1 MELTSL
7 NGEHI
12 ARPFQIEGFEF
23 LEKTPNGRHREN
35 IRALIGDDTG
45 LGKTVQA
52 LLALKNRPDLCPALI
67 VVKAPT
73 ITQWNRMIRHWFK
86 NDFTTVQIIRGGRQM
101 WLPGFNI
108 YLISMDTLRCY
119 VNLADKDLPKLEPQ
133 FKEFINHLG
142 GFQSIIFDEA
152 QGIKNPDSA
161 RTQAFDAIFKL
172 CGPEKVDNTVFNI
185 PSGYQ
190 GKLQFTDDA
199 LLIKTEVPHF
209 IALSATA
216 ITGAADEYYPVLSK
230 LDPARFGDQTRFR
243 LNWLE
248 QDSKGKWSRFRRDK
262 IAEFHKVSAEY
273 IIRRKKKDVLKDL
286 PKFER
291 TFNFIKIDDVRIKK
305 IYNQELDKMNKA
317 LSAQGVQ
324 TTSLTL
330 SDCIATLRRIIG
342 MAKALHIADSIACDY
357 EDNQNA
363 PKVVL
368 GVHHQDAI
376 ALLTDSLTK
385 SNIKYVVLDGQ
396 LNSQKK
402 DEVLQ
407 KFRTDPSIKILIL
420 SMLAG
425 GVGIDGIQHVSS
437 KIITVERQ
445 WRAAHEE
452 QFEGRVHRDGQKE
465 PVTNEIYVAEGTI
478 DEFMHERV
486 KLTRKILN
494 ETLDNQIGD
503 LDEFNIRE
511 AAEWAVSH
519 RM

>member
-1 MELTSL
+1 MELQSL
-7 NGEHI
+7 NGEHT
-12 ARPFQIEGFEF
+12 ARPFQVEGLEF
-23 LEKTPNGRHREN
+23 LQTKPSGTAREN
-35 IRALIGDDTG
+35 IRVLIGDETG
-45 LGKTVQA
+45 LGKTVQG
-52 LLALKNRPDLCPALI
+52 LLLLKNRPDAIPALI

-73 ITQWNRMIRHWFK
+73 ITQWQRMIHTWYDNK
-86 NDFTTVQIIRGGRQM
+86 FTTVQTIRGGQQM

-119 VNLADKDLPKLEPQ
+119 VNLGNKDFPTLQPQ
-133 FKEFINHLG
+133 FKEFVNQLG
-142 GFQSIIFDEA
+142 GFKTIIFDEA
-152 QGIKNPDSA
+152 QGIKNPTAA
-161 RTQAFDAIFKL
+161 RTEAFDAIFKL
-172 CGPEKVDNTVFNI
+172 CGPFSQVTEDIT
-185 PSGYQ
+185 
-190 GKLQFTDDA
+190 
-199 LLIKTEVPHF
+199 TEVPNF
-209 IALSATA
+209 IPLSATA

-230 LDPARFGDQTRFR
+230 LDPARFGDQTKFR
-243 LNWLE
+243 YQWLE

-262 IAEFHKVSAEY
+262 IAEFHKISAEY
-273 IIRRKKKDVLKDL
+273 IIRRRKADVLKDL
-286 PKFER
+286 PEFER
-291 TFNFIKIDDVRIKK
+291 TFNFIKIDDIRIKK
-305 IYNQELDKMNKA
+305 IYNQELDKLNKA
-317 LSAQGVQ
+317 LGDKGVS
-324 TTSLTL
+324 TTALTL
-330 SDCIATLRRIIG
+330 SDCIATLRRIVG

-357 EDNQNA
+357 EDNPSD

-376 ALLTDSLTK
+376 ALLTDSLSK
-385 SNIKYVVLDGQ
+385 SKIQYVVLDGQ

-407 KFRTDPSIKILIL
+407 KFRKDPTIKILIL

-452 QFEGRVHRDGQKE
+452 QFEGRVHRDGQKF
-465 PVTNEIYVAEGTI
+465 PVTNEIFVAEGTI

-494 ETLDNQIGD
+494 ETLDNEVGD